1 MKLILFILLIIILNS
16 NIITEGFNTCS
27 EFYSNNLSLLNMQPK
42 VPPLK
47 GYENPKVIY
56 KNYNK
61 KKSDNINVQ

>member
-1 MKLILFILLIIILNS
+1 MKLILFILLIIFLNS

-27 EFYSNNLSLLNMQPK
+27 EFYSNNLSLLNKQPK
-42 VPPLK
+42 VPPLN

-61 KKSDNINVQ
+61 KKIDNINVQ

>member
-42 VPPLK
+42 ISPLK
-47 GYENPKVIY
+47 GYEEYKVI
-56 KNYNK
+56 NK
-61 KKSDNINVQ
+61 II

>member
-42 VPPLK
+42 ISPLK
-47 GYENPKVIY
+47 GYEEYKVI
-56 KNYNK
+56 NK
-61 KKSDNINVQ
+61 NVQ